1 MSKHQDNLRLEIS
14 ADAAEQACRR
24 AISEMGWRVLEDD
37 GRRLVA
43 KEITP
48 QSINFTWSAK
58 VEILIEEDGSVSA
71 IQLNGSITGMGPIQ
85 KGHLKGQV
93 GALKNKIGLAAGATA
108 SENSRGDISAELERL
123 ADLQKSGAL
132 SAEEFAQAKAQVLEQ
147 R

>member
-1 MSKHQDNLRLEIS
+1 
-14 ADAAEQACRR
+14 
-24 AISEMGWRVLEDD
+24 MGWRVLEDD

-58 VEILIEEDGSVSA
+58 VEILIEEDGNGSA

-123 ADLQKSGAL
+123 AD
-132 SAEEFAQAKAQVLEQ
+132 EFTDW
-147 R
+147 